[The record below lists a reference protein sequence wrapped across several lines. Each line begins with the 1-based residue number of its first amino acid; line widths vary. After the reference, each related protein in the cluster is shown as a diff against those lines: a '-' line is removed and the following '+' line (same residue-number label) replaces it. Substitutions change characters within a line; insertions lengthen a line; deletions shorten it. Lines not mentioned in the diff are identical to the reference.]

1 LLSSESELDLKVVN
15 VNCAMYCW
23 FIILIV
29 FSVAFV
35 TGSMYSTVLKDAGR
49 IPKRKYLQKVNHK
62 KRQEV
67 YRFKRR
73 VFNKE
78 GNEEVGKEVPEEDEG
93 MEGDKEERLDE
104 ENEYGDVQYEQ
115 EVDLDDNEK
124 GNEEEEE
131 EEEEKEEKGEEIE
144 KEKGEEEEE
153 EEEEGDD
160 DEFLDMDSSFL
171 DDSMAS
177 SDSERWSTDDSDD
190 SDSSGMSSIASL
202 RNEEVQQ
209 VHREANKVVM
219 EIDGTLINVLNGWY
233 LKNKILDI
241 GPNLVAQ
248 LWQPSIVTR
257 ELLPDIP
264 LYVGGNGTSRSL
276 SVDIMSFLNEFTLT
290 LNQRNKMERAL
301 MMVSFNLLVHQ

>member
-1 LLSSESELDLKVVN
+1 
-15 VNCAMYCW
+15 MYCW

-35 TGSMYSTVLKDAGR
+35 TGSMYSTVLKDAEKDAER

-115 EVDLDDNEK
+115 EVDLDDN
-124 GNEEEEE
+124 
-131 EEEEKEEKGEEIE
+131 E

>member
-1 LLSSESELDLKVVN
+1 
-15 VNCAMYCW
+15 MYKD
-23 FIILIV
+23 
-29 FSVAFV
+29 
-35 TGSMYSTVLKDAGR
+35 VLKDAGR
-49 IPKRKYLQKVNHK
+49 MLDDGGKRKYLQKVNNK

-104 ENEYGDVQYEQ
+104 ENEYDDVQYEQ

-131 EEEEKEEKGEEIE
+131 EEEGEEIE
-144 KEKGEEEEE
+144 KEKGEGEEEEEEE
-153 EEEEGDD
+153 EEEEGND

-219 EIDGTLINVLNGWY
+219 EIDGILINVLNGWY

-301 MMVSFNLLVHQ
+301 MMVSFNLYFIHL